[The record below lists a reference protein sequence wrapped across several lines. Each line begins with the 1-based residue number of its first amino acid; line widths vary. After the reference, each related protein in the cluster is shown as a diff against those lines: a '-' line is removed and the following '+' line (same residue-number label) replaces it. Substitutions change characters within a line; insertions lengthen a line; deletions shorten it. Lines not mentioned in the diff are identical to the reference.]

1 MKTVAIITEYN
12 PFHLGHLWQL
22 KQVKERFGED
32 CRVII
37 LMSGH
42 FVQRGEPAI
51 MSREARTT
59 LALEAGASLVLE
71 IPLAFA
77 TASARDFA
85 DGAVR
90 LLSATG
96 VCQDLICGAE
106 SAELAAELR
115 PLAEVLL
122 SEDEEYRGLLTEELA
137 AGRSFA
143 AAREQAILKLNPAKA
158 ELWGRFF
165 RKPNNILALEYQL
178 AIMRE
183 NTRRAAA
190 GRKSKLRL
198 QLLERVGD
206 DRAQEVSTSEFA
218 SATAI
223 RRILSETSSSA
234 ARLLALET
242 LVPSYTLSALLSQPL
257 VVFKT
262 STQTAIASLLART
275 PAELLPFRYFEEGLA
290 ARLLQAAETLGNL
303 GSAAEADFWALA
315 RTRYYAQTRL
325 QRAVLSWQLGLR
337 QELWEQIQAD
347 GPAFIRVCGC
357 DKHGRYL
364 LRLMRKLATLPRID
378 KNSDLLEVPGTAL
391 ASARAQQTL
400 ALTGERLYHLLQE
413 EHSAPVFDTYAE
425 IR

>member
-122 SEDEEYRGLLTEELA
+122 SEDEEYRGLLTEEI
-137 AGRSFA
+137 GRASC
-143 AAREQAILKLNPAKA
+143 R
-158 ELWGRFF
+158 
-165 RKPNNILALEYQL
+165 
-178 AIMRE
+178 
-183 NTRRAAA
+183 
-190 GRKSKLRL
+190 
-198 QLLERVGD
+198 ERV
-206 DRAQEVSTSEFA
+206 
-218 SATAI
+218 
-223 RRILSETSSSA
+223 
-234 ARLLALET
+234 
-242 LVPSYTLSALLSQPL
+242 
-257 VVFKT
+257 
-262 STQTAIASLLART
+262 
-275 PAELLPFRYFEEGLA
+275 
-290 ARLLQAAETLGNL
+290 
-303 GSAAEADFWALA
+303 
-315 RTRYYAQTRL
+315 
-325 QRAVLSWQLGLR
+325 
-337 QELWEQIQAD
+337 
-347 GPAFIRVCGC
+347 
-357 DKHGRYL
+357 
-364 LRLMRKLATLPRID
+364 
-378 KNSDLLEVPGTAL
+378 
-391 ASARAQQTL
+391 
-400 ALTGERLYHLLQE
+400 
-413 EHSAPVFDTYAE
+413 
-425 IR
+425 